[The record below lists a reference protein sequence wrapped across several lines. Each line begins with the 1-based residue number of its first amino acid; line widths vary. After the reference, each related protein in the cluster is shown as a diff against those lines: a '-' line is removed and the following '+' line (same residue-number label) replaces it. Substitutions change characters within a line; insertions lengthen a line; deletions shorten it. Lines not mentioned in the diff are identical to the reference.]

1 MIIQTAAI
9 TCLLNTFANLYTGSI
24 LRGGEKIGYLFALI
38 VNILTKIQIVIIFTL
53 ITQQLIEFKSNRF
66 KRQFV
71 AVNA

>member
-9 TCLLNTFANLYTGSI
+9 TCLLNTFANQYTGSL
-24 LRGGEKIGYLFALI
+24 LRGGEKNGYLFALI